1 MPTPLPIDPHLD
13 RIIETVRTHR
23 TAVIIAP
30 PGSGKT
36 TRIPPA
42 LASDGPTLLLQPRRV
57 AARALAR
64 RIASERDWRLGHEV
78 GWQVRLERHFT
89 ANTRLLVATEGILTA
104 RLQADPLLSTFKT
117 VVLDEFHERSLHA
130 DLALALVRQAL
141 QARDDLRLVVMSATL
156 DAAPVAN
163 FLGDCPVIDLPG
175 RPYPVEVS
183 HAPGVTPAQAVQNA
197 LQTSQG
203 HMLCFLP
210 GAPEIRRVA
219 DELRKRPL
227 PVEIFPLHGRLD
239 ADAQDAAIAPSER
252 RKLIL
257 ATNIAETSLTVDG
270 VGCVIDSGL
279 HKVMRRDPGTG
290 IDRLEVERISRDSA
304 EQRAGRAGRT
314 GPGSAIRLW
323 DPRDELRA
331 HREPEILRVDLAAP
345 LLDLL
350 AWGGDP
356 LTFEWF
362 EAPPADAT
370 RDALKL
376 LEQLGALENGRITE
390 SGRAMRR
397 LPLHPRL
404 ARLLLAA
411 GGSAQ
416 AAAACAAL
424 AEGWRPTGDAI
435 TTRSDL
441 LVVADRIRNA
451 PHRVRRAATELTRQA
466 KPATHGHDEE
476 TFLRA
481 VLAGFPDRV
490 ARRRERGSPRLLLA
504 GGHGAT
510 LTRDS
515 GVRDTEFLVA
525 VEVIAGRRGPG
536 SEARVRMA
544 SAIDPAWLELTHH
557 ESRHLLDEASG
568 SVRVI
573 EQAFHRQLVVSERP
587 GTPDPDESLDLLVGA
602 MLERGLGDESAA
614 TAKRLNFAGIE
625 IDLHELV
632 REACT
637 GRTSIPEFKLADW
650 LPYAIRRD
658 LDRLAPETLPIPS
671 GRKARLEYRDDGSVF
686 ASVKLQE
693 LFGLADTPTVGP
705 NRTPVTFSLLA
716 PNGRPVQT
724 TRDLRSFWN
733 TTYAEVRKQL
743 RGRYPK
749 HPWPEDPWTASPTAR
764 TKRRR

>member
-1 MPTPLPIDPHLD
+1 MLTPLPIDPHLD
-13 RIIETVRTHR
+13 RIVETIRTHR
-23 TAVIIAP
+23 AAVIVAP

-42 LASDGPTLLLQPRRV
+42 LVQDGPTLLLQPRRV

-64 RIASERDWRLGHEV
+64 RIATERDWRLGHEV
-78 GWQVRLERHFT
+78 GWQVRMERRFT
-89 ANTRLLVATEGILTA
+89 AETRLLVATEGILTA
-104 RLQADPLLSTFKT
+104 RLQADPLLSGFTT

-130 DLALALVRQAL
+130 DLALALMRQAI

-156 DAAPVAN
+156 DAAPVAE
-163 FLGDCPVIDLPG
+163 FLGGCPVIDLPG
-175 RPYPVEVS
+175 RPYPVEVI
-183 HAPGVTPAQAVQNA
+183 HAPGVTPAQAVQDA
-197 LQTSQG
+197 LPTSQG

-210 GAPEIRRVA
+210 GAPEIRRLA
-219 DELRKRPL
+219 DELRPKAL
-227 PVEIFPLHGRLD
+227 PVEIFPLHGTLD
-239 ADAQDAAIAPSER
+239 ANAQDAAIAPSEQ

-290 IDRLEVERISRDSA
+290 IDRLEIERISVDSA

-362 EAPPADAT
+362 QSPPAEAR
-370 RDALKL
+370 RDALEL
-376 LEQLGALENGRITE
+376 LEQLGALQQQRITDL
-390 SGRAMRR
+390 GRAMRR

-411 GGSAQ
+411 GGSPQ

-424 AEGWRPTGDAI
+424 SEGWRPAGSAT

-451 PHRVRRAATELTRQA
+451 PHRVRRAAKELTESARRIS
-466 KPATHGHDEE
+466 TEE
-476 TFLRA
+476 SFLRA
-481 VLAGFPDRV
+481 VLAGYPDRV
-490 ARRRERGSPRLLLA
+490 ARRRESGSARLLLA
-504 GGHGAT
+504 NGHGAT

-515 GVRDTEFLVA
+515 GVREAEFVVA

-544 SAIDPAWLELTHH
+544 SAVEPTWLELTHQETEH
-557 ESRHLLDEASG
+557 RFDDASG
-568 SVRVI
+568 SVRAV
-573 EQAFHRQLVVSERP
+573 EREFHRKLVISERACAP
-587 GTPDPDESLDLLVGA
+587 APAEALESLLSALLA
-602 MLERGLGDESAA
+602 RGLDDDSTA
-614 TAKRLNFAGIE
+614 TEKRLRFAGIA
-625 IDLHELV
+625 IDLQALM
-632 REACT
+632 RQACA
-637 GRTSIPEFKLADW
+637 GRTSLPSFKLAEW
-650 LPYAIRRD
+650 LPYETRRD
-658 LDRLAPETLPIPS
+658 LDRLAPESLAIPS
-671 GRKARLEYRDDGSVF
+671 GRKARLEYRDDGGVL

-693 LFGLADTPTVGP
+693 LFGLADTPVVGP
-705 NRTPVTFSLLA
+705 GRTPVTFSLLA

-724 TRDLRSFWN
+724 TSDLRSFWN

-749 HPWPEDPWTASPTAR
+749 HPWPEDPWSATPTAR
-764 TKRRR
+764 AKRRR